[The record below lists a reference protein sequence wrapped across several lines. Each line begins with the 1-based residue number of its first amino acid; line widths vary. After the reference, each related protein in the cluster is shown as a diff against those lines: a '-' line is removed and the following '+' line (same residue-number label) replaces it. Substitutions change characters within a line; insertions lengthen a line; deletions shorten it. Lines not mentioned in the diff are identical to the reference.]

1 MMDEL
6 RMRRLRALKET
17 MAHPFFAEAIKDLRH
32 ELATEIAD
40 TLDHD
45 KADALR
51 AERIALSRIE
61 GRLTAYL
68 NEIQF
73 AERKHG

>member
-1 MMDEL
+1 MDEL
-6 RMRRLRALKET
+6 RLRRLRALK
-17 MAHPFFAEAIKDLRH
+17 AALDAPFFAEAIKELRH

-61 GRLTAYL
+61 GRLTAYC
-68 NEIQF
+68 NELQF